1 MGGVFS
7 PPRSTYEAGELLDPP
22 RGGARP
28 AKGRTL
34 NTSEYEPT
42 GHLQV
47 KPRKSKPGAKRSYYA
62 YWYDA
67 TGKHGR
73 KLGPAHIK
81 DSGRRTPR
89 GAVIWRAGDGPKP
102 TPNHLTPKEA
112 KHALDAILRDAPR
125 RVLPQA
131 RVGTLRDALDG
142 SLAERLR
149 DGKVDSSR
157 SADYEAMHGRLCRD
171 LGGDRL
177 VTEFDARRLTDY
189 IRGLEAQKFIGSKR
203 AREEMKDGT
212 PVKRVV
218 ITGWTA
224 KPPDDPRSHHRRK
237 KRVGHQEALLLQS
250 QGFTIEEQTIIRWAL
265 CSPASIETKLKYRD
279 VLGSAFA
286 YAMTMSWIHSNPVDD
301 VPRPAT
307 AGIREATLRRTDF
320 YDRDEVA
327 RLLTQAPGVFERAL
341 WLCGCHAG
349 FRLPGEAQGLVW
361 GSVDFKANVIRAQDA
376 WKRGERRG
384 TKTGKTTAIPMTP
397 ELRSAL
403 AELKQRGY
411 CTADDDP
418 VFTLNAI
425 GRPAPANKMRE
436 DFQAAAKRAGL
447 KRIRMYNL
455 RHSFG
460 TSLAA
465 SGRIPNRTIQEL
477 MRHRK
482 ASTTEIYTAYSPQ
495 PDLERQLSTALEV
508 APTAVAPNSA
518 TDRDDKG
525 TGNLDELRRRLLDRL
540 DEHVPAKWLRAV
552 EQIFDD
558 VAREVVAPG

>member
-1 MGGVFS
+1 
-7 PPRSTYEAGELLDPP
+7 LLDPK
-22 RGGARP
+22 GEALETT
-28 AKGRTL
+28 KGRTL
-34 NTSEYEPT
+34 NASEYEPT

-47 KPRKSKPGAKRSYYA
+47 RARKTRAGTKRSYFA
-62 YWYDA
+62 FWQDA
-67 TGKHGR
+67 AGKHGR
-73 KLGPAHIK
+73 RLGFAHVK
-81 DSGRRTPR
+81 DSGRKTPR
-89 GAVIWRAGDGPKP
+89 GAVVWRAGDGPKP
-102 TPNHLTPKEA
+102 SPNHLTPKDA
-112 KHALDAILRDAPR
+112 KHALQAILRDAPR
-125 RVLPQA
+125 RVLPRHDA
-131 RVGTLRDALDG
+131 GTLREALDG
-142 SLAERLR
+142 SLVERLR
-149 DGKVDSSR
+149 DGKVDKSR
-157 SADYEAMHGRLCRD
+157 SRDYEAMHGRLCRE

-177 VTEFDARRLTDY
+177 VTEFNTRELTEF

-203 AREEMKDGT
+203 ARQARAEGT
-212 PVKRVV
+212 LVKEVSITSWIATPSQGDPRARRRGRKRV
-218 ITGWTA
+218 
-224 KPPDDPRSHHRRK
+224 SQ
-237 KRVGHQEALLLQS
+237 QEAFLLES
-250 QGFTIEEQTIIRWAL
+250 QGFTVEKRTTKRWAL

-279 VLGSAFA
+279 LLGSAFA
-286 YAMTMSWIHSNPVDD
+286 YSVAKSWIHDNPVDD
-301 VPRPAT
+301 VPRPAIS
-307 AGIREATLRRTDF
+307 GIREGTLRRSDF
-320 YDRDEVA
+320 YDKDEVA
-327 RLLTQAPGVFERAL
+327 RLLKQAPGVFERAL

-397 ELRSAL
+397 QLRSTL
-403 AELKQRGY
+403 GQLKQRGY
-411 CTADDDP
+411 RTADDDP

-425 GRPAPANKMRE
+425 GNPAPANKMRE
-436 DFQAAAKRAGL
+436 DFQTAAKQAGL

-508 APTAVAPNSA
+508 APTAVAPTA
-518 TDRDDKG
+518 VVAGPTTGRDDRG
-525 TGNLDELRRRLLDRL
+525 SGNLDDLRRRLIDRL
-540 DEHVPAKWLRAV
+540 DEHVPAKWLREV

-558 VAREVVAPG
+558 VAREVVAQG